1 MNDLSKL
8 LETHTEQ
15 NTRLRDQNNEMAS
28 RMGSLVGETEKRDQV
43 VAGMQKEA
51 MLQIELLQH
60 QVSGRLN
67 LLISWKTICP
77 FLGAKGA
84 D

>member
-60 QVSGRLN
+60 QVSGLN